1 MCLVVRVCVASSGG
15 VQAGGRGSLTP
26 QRARPD
32 DITLHDD
39 PGLHAEVVSDSGT
52 GNTSCQI

>member
-1 MCLVVRVCVASSGG
+1 MCVASSGG

-52 GNTSCQI
+52 GNTSSQI